1 MKEGRGDIVSGRL
14 EPQVS
19 GINYLLQEAWF

>member
-1 MKEGRGDIVSGRL
+1 MKEGRGDIVTGIL

-19 GINYLLQEAWF
+19 GVNYFLQEAWF